1 MQKHLL
7 PNSFKILCSK
17 IYENRQTLTELFKYV
32 NVFATFWTRC
42 FKFLID
48 LKTSSVIL

>member
-1 MQKHLL
+1 MQKQLL

-32 NVFATFWTRC
+32 NVFVQLFGHAV
-42 FKFLID
+42 
-48 LKTSSVIL
+48 SNS